1 MSRSFF
7 IAFADLIRQSHR
19 LILLIAVLLTGIAI
33 ILITQ
38 LRMDSSL
45 DSLMPAKDS
54 YANKLLADLLDAG
67 PQDVLVVV
75 VSLPEPGNVE
85 SGKQVVDAFV
95 QEMAS
100 FPQIGHMEARV
111 TTQQKRFFSEVL
123 LPHAGLFLSEQERID
138 LLDRLSDDSIHR
150 QVRENKRL
158 LLMPMQGAVQEM
170 ILRDP
175 LGLRHLWL
183 SRWFFQ
189 RSFAGLDLED
199 GYLVDKNRRHL
210 LVFIRPEES
219 ARNIPY
225 TKELMA
231 AASTAAERATR
242 TWRDSHPGMA
252 TAPVVSFAGGY
263 PIALE
268 DEALTRKDLQS
279 SFIISF
285 IGVNL
290 LFFLVFRQFRIL
302 FFMLLPLAMAL
313 IWTFGILQ
321 LIFGHVNILT
331 GAFAAVLL
339 GLGIDF
345 AIHLLN
351 MYVQAGQNEEQS
363 SGLPPALAKS
373 GRAILMGG
381 LTTAAAFFALGVS
394 SFRGFQELGI
404 ITGVGILA
412 CLTAMLVVLPALL
425 AWQESRGRPIGSSR
439 PIPNFGLDSLIAPV
453 VARPRLAVAIST
465 ILLMVLTISA
475 FGVSFQEDLRALRPQ
490 KSGRMVAEKQI
501 EALLGG
507 ASGYL
512 LLVLEGDSDAELL
525 NRAWRL
531 EKTLGRRQGGDS
543 LSHYRSILSYLPAP
557 ESQRQALDFFHRH
570 AVDLDPAR
578 IEATFKQ
585 ALQENGFQF
594 LPEYAAYLGWLRTLV
609 NPKGEVDQRT
619 FKQANLEGLLEPFWV
634 DHGERRKL
642 FTFIYPRQGLWGKS
656 DLENATL
663 DLHRAAGEAGLSRSE
678 YRVAGWPVLTDHL
691 KGLVWHDLGDSLALA
706 GVAIVVALLL
716 ALRNPVTAAL
726 ASIPLVA
733 GMVAMLGIMSLFS
746 LSFNYA
752 NFIVLPLI
760 VGIGIDDGI
769 HIVHR
774 WREESGQDLTVV
786 LRQIGRAIV
795 LTSLTTSIGFGSL
808 ISSHYPGLRSIGWVT
823 GLGIFT
829 CLLASLILLPAA
841 LAWWELWMTRRKGET
856 ATR

>member
-1 MSRSFF
+1 
-7 IAFADLIRQSHR
+7 
-19 LILLIAVLLTGIAI
+19 
-33 ILITQ
+33 
-38 LRMDSSL
+38 
-45 DSLMPAKDS
+45 
-54 YANKLLADLLDAG
+54 
-67 PQDVLVVV
+67 
-75 VSLPEPGNVE
+75 
-85 SGKQVVDAFV
+85 
-95 QEMAS
+95 
-100 FPQIGHMEARV
+100 MEARV
-111 TTQQKRFFSEVL
+111 TTQQKRFFSEIL

-183 SRWFFQ
+183 SRWFSQ

-199 GYLVDKNRRHL
+199 GYLVDKDRRHL

-231 AASTAAERATR
+231 AASAAAERATR

-302 FFMLLPLAMAL
+302 FLMLLPLAMAL

-345 AIHLLN
+345 GIHLLN
-351 MYVQAGQNEEQS
+351 IYVEAGQNGEQS

-425 AWQESRGRPIGSSR
+425 AWQESRGQPIGSSR
-439 PIPNFGLDSLIAPV
+439 PMPNFGLDSLITPV
-453 VARPRLAVAIST
+453 VTRPRLAVAVST

-490 KSGRMVAEKQI
+490 KSGHLVAEKQI

-512 LLVLEGDSDAELL
+512 LLVLEGDSQAELL
-525 NRAWRL
+525 DRAWRL

-557 ESQRQALDFFHRH
+557 ESQRQALDFFHLH
-570 AVDLDPAR
+570 AADLDPAR
-578 IEATFKQ
+578 IEATFRQ

-594 LPEYAAYLGWLRTLV
+594 LPEYVAYLGWLRTLV
-609 NPKGEVDQRT
+609 NPRGEVDQGT

-634 DHGERRKL
+634 DQGERRKL
-642 FTFIYPRQGLWGKS
+642 FTFIYPRQGLWGKG
-656 DLENATL
+656 DLENVTL

-691 KGLVWHDLGDSLALA
+691 KGLVWHDLGDSLILA

-716 ALRNPVTAAL
+716 ALRNPLIAAL

-774 WREESGQDLTVV
+774 WREESGQDLTAV

-823 GLGIFT
+823 GLGILT
-829 CLLASLILLPAA
+829 CLLASLLLLPAA

-856 ATR
+856 ARRR

>member
-7 IAFADLIRQSHR
+7 TALADLIRQSHR

-38 LRMDSSL
+38 LRMDYSL

-54 YANKLLADLLDAG
+54 HAKKLLADLLDAG

-75 VSLPEPGNVE
+75 VSLPEPGNLE
-85 SGKQVVDAFV
+85 SGKQVVDAFI
-95 QEMAS
+95 QQMAS
-100 FPQIGHMEARV
+100 FPQVGHLEARV
-111 TTQQKRFFSEVL
+111 TTQQERFFSEVL
-123 LPHAGLFLSEQERID
+123 LPHAGLFLSEQERMD

-183 SRWFFQ
+183 SRWFSQ

-199 GYLVDKNRRHL
+199 GYLVDKDRRHL

-219 ARNIPY
+219 ARNITY
-225 TKELMA
+225 TKQLMI
-231 AASTAAERATR
+231 AASTAAETAIRN
-242 TWRDSHPGMA
+242 WRESHPGMA
-252 TAPVVSFAGGY
+252 APVVTFAGGY

-268 DEALTRKDLQS
+268 DEALTRKDLQN
-279 SFIISF
+279 SFIISL

-302 FFMLLPLAMAL
+302 LLMLLPLAMAL
-313 IWTFGILQ
+313 IWTFGILK

-345 AIHLLN
+345 GIHLLN
-351 MYVQAGQNEEQS
+351 MYVEAGQSGEQS

-381 LTTAAAFFALGVS
+381 LTTAAAFFALGAS

-425 AWQESRGRPIGSSR
+425 VWQESRGRPIGSSR
-439 PIPNFGLDSLIAPV
+439 PIPNFGLDSLITPV
-453 VARPRLAVAIST
+453 VARPRLAVGISIT
-465 ILLMVLTISA
+465 VLMVLTISA

-490 KSGRMVAEKQI
+490 KSGHMAAEKQI
-501 EALLGG
+501 EAILGG

-512 LLVLEGDSDAELL
+512 LLVLEGDSDAALL
-525 NRAWRL
+525 DRAWRI
-531 EKTLGRRQGGDS
+531 EKALGRRQGGDS

-570 AVDLDPAR
+570 AADLDPER

-594 LPEYAAYLGWLRTLV
+594 LPEYVSYLGWLRTLV
-609 NPKGEVDQRT
+609 SPKGEVDQGT

-634 DHGERRKL
+634 GHGPQRKL
-642 FTFIYPRQGLWGKS
+642 FTFIYPREGLWDKS
-656 DLENATL
+656 DLHNITR
-663 DLHRAAGEAGLSRSE
+663 DLHRAADEAGLDRSE

-706 GVAIVVALLL
+706 GVAIAVALLL
-716 ALRNPVTAAL
+716 ALRKPLIAAL

-733 GMVAMLGIMSLFS
+733 GVLAMLGIMSLFS

-774 WREESGQDLTVV
+774 WREESGQELTVV

-823 GLGIFT
+823 GLGILT
-829 CLLASLILLPAA
+829 CLLAALILLPAV
-841 LAWWELWMTRRKGET
+841 LAWWEQSTTRGKGET